1 MKFFSPKVVSSLG
14 FKIRLFLAVF
24 VLNFT
29 VAKADDNHVFTDT
42 IPIVE
47 RCGHILMPVTINHER
62 KQLIFDTGAEGIT
75 LYGDKKPFKTK
86 WISDWFDAKKSYQGI
101 GRG

>member
-14 FKIRLFLAVF
+14 FKILLFLAVF

-29 VAKADDNHVFTDT
+29 VAEADDNHVFTDT

-47 RCGHILMPVTINHER
+47 RYGHILMPVTINHER
-62 KQLIFDTGAEGIT
+62 KQLAFDTGAKALYCMGI
-75 LYGDKKPFKTK
+75 
-86 WISDWFDAKKSYQGI
+86 KSHLKRNGFPT
-101 GRG
+101 GLM

>member
-1 MKFFSPKVVSSLG
+1 MKFFRPKVVSSLG

-47 RCGHILMPVTINHER
+47 RYGHILMPVTINHER
-62 KQLIFDTGAEGIT
+62 KQLVFDTGAGGIA
-75 LYGDKKPFKTK
+75 LFGGKKPFNPSLTL
-86 WISDWFDAKKSYQGI
+86 
-101 GRG
+101 